1 MQPHTLHNA
10 RAFRNARSTRFGEI
24 GTSKFAGPGADVADP
39 GADVADPGA
48 DGAGPGEVAATA
60 APGGLSH
67 CFGGPS
73 QPVELLLPV
82 QLQDAAASEA
92 AAQDRKLR
100 KYSTC
105 SVTPHQT
112 T

>member
-1 MQPHTLHNA
+1 MQPHTLHTA

-39 GADVADPGA
+39 GAD
-48 DGAGPGEVAATA
+48 GAGPSEVAATA

-67 CFGGPS
+67 CFDGPS
-73 QPVELLLPV
+73 QPAELLLPV
-82 QLQDAAASEA
+82 QLQDTAASEA

-105 SVTPHQT
+105 SVPPHQT